1 MAKIA
6 PVKGTRDFY
15 PEQMAVRNWIA
26 NGWRAASV
34 RNGFVEYDGPIFEYL
49 QLYTQKSGDEIA
61 GQLFSLTD
69 RGGRELA
76 IRPEITPTLARMV
89 NQQINSLA
97 RPIKWFSI
105 PRLCRAERPQK
116 GRLREFFQ
124 WNIDVIGSDDVLAD
138 AECIYT
144 AVDYLRSVGLTSND
158 IVVKFSSRSLLAALL
173 GEIGF
178 ADSQLDTV
186 YSLLDKRPK
195 LPAETFIA
203 LAEEKIPDEKLR
215 SNLMKRLDS
224 LQSASTCGNLFEVL
238 CDSTSNSVE
247 REVDNLVFLQD
258 FLGKMGVGEYCEF
271 DINIVRG
278 LAYYTGT
285 VFEIFARNSQLR
297 ALCGGGRYDN
307 LLAGLG
313 GPQIPAIGFGMG
325 DVILE
330 ILLAEKKLLGSAENK
345 LDFFVVWDDYNT
357 FEKHGLRLVD
367 KLRIRGFSTAFDYRR
382 TIAMGK
388 QLKQASAANARFA
401 VILGQE
407 TIDSDQITIKD
418 MTTGSQVTGP
428 LEEFM
433 DQPDKY
439 M

>member
-1 MAKIA
+1 
-6 PVKGTRDFY
+6 
-15 PEQMAVRNWIA
+15 
-26 NGWRAASV
+26 
-34 RNGFVEYDGPIFEYL
+34 
-49 QLYTQKSGDEIA
+49 
-61 GQLFSLTD
+61 
-69 RGGRELA
+69 
-76 IRPEITPTLARMV
+76 
-89 NQQINSLA
+89 
-97 RPIKWFSI
+97 
-105 PRLCRAERPQK
+105 
-116 GRLREFFQ
+116 
-124 WNIDVIGSDDVLAD
+124 
-138 AECIYT
+138 
-144 AVDYLRSVGLTSND
+144 
-158 IVVKFSSRSLLAALL
+158 
-173 GEIGF
+173 
-178 ADSQLDTV
+178 
-186 YSLLDKRPK
+186 
-195 LPAETFIA
+195 
-203 LAEEKIPDEKLR
+203 
-215 SNLMKRLDS
+215 
-224 LQSASTCGNLFEVL
+224 
-238 CDSTSNSVE
+238 
-247 REVDNLVFLQD
+247 LVFLQD

>member
-178 ADSQLDTV
+178 ADSQLETV

-203 LAEEKIPDEKLR
+203 LAEEQIA
-215 SNLMKRLDS
+215 DS
-224 LQSASTCGNLFEVL
+224 LLRNKLKDMLDKLQFETDKGGL
-238 CDSTSNSVE
+238 DGLAAILPNSVQ
-247 REVDNLVFLQD
+247 DGIDDLLVLRD
-258 FLGKMGVGEYCEF
+258 FLGKMGVGGYCEF

-307 LLAGLG
+307 LLASLG

-330 ILLAEKKLLGSAENK
+330 ILLAEKNLLGSAENK

-401 VILGQE
+401 VILSQE

>member
-178 ADSQLDTV
+178 ADSQLETV

-203 LAEEKIPDEKLR
+203 LAEEQIA
-215 SNLMKRLDS
+215 DS
-224 LQSASTCGNLFEVL
+224 LLRNKLKDMLDKLQFETDKGGL
-238 CDSTSNSVE
+238 DGLAAILPNSVQ
-247 REVDNLVFLQD
+247 DGIDDLLVLRD
-258 FLGKMGVGEYCEF
+258 FLGKMGVGGYCEF

-285 VFEIFARNSQLR
+285 VFEIFARDSQLR

-307 LLAGLG
+307 LLASLG

-330 ILLAEKKLLGSAENK
+330 ILLAEKNLLGSAENK

-401 VILGQE
+401 VILSQE